1 MAVLCVIRALRPGKE
16 ETGMEDKLRVGVICA
31 THGLRGEVKVF
42 PTTDEPERF
51 RKIREVILVGKSGE
65 LPLEIAGV
73 RFFKKYVMLR
83 FKGRDRIED
92 VEPFVK
98 SELYVTRENAVP
110 LGEDEYYIADLIGM
124 QVYDEDGNGLGTLKE
139 VLQTGA
145 NDVYVV
151 DGEQGERLIPAIHQC
166 ILKVEVDEGRMT
178 VHLLEGL

>member
-1 MAVLCVIRALRPGKE
+1 MTKRFRI
-16 ETGMEDKLRVGVICA
+16 GVISSV
-31 THGLRGEVKVF
+31 HGIHGECKVF
-42 PTTDEPERF
+42 VTSDSPERF
-51 RKIREVILVGKSGE
+51 KKLKTVRAVRPQDPLSGAKGGEETELELVS
-65 LPLEIAGV
+65 V
-73 RFFKKYVMLR
+73 RFFNNMAICRFRGIDTPEEIRKYRGMELWI
-83 FKGRDRIED
+83 DR
-92 VEPFVK
+92 
-98 SELYVTRENAVP
+98 SEAVP
-110 LGEDEYYIADLIGM
+110 LEKDEFYIADLIGM